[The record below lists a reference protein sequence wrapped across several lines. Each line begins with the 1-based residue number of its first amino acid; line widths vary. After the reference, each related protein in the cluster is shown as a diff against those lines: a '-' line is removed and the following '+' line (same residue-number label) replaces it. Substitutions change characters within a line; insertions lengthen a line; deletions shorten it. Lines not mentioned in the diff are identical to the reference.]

1 MLNTKRS
8 TYYASAP
15 CRSTYNFRLYSSVYG
30 TKTCGV
36 ELNRGAGTR
45 VERGAGC
52 LVELSNPRGAGNVE
66 LAAATEPLPRQNMLN
81 SCRRECKCFLRTM
94 KNDNKKNHN
103 EMLSAAVNEKPA
115 NVFILFTLPESF
127 KKRH

>member
-1 MLNTKRS
+1 MPLPPVGQHTTLDYTAAFIGQKHVAWS
-8 TYYASAP
+8 
-15 CRSTYNFRLYSSVYG
+15 LIM
-30 TKTCGV
+30 
-36 ELNRGAGTR
+36 
-45 VERGAGC
+45 ERGAGC
-52 LVELSNPRGAGNVE
+52 LVEPSNLRGAGIVE
-66 LAAATEPLPRQNMLN
+66 LAAATELLPWQNMLN

-103 EMLSAAVNEKPA
+103 EMLSVVVNEKPA